1 MSTVSLTLFNTTGID
16 NGAKASIF
24 AVDLQREKLLKK
36 TGLFIGRFQ
45 PFHLGHLSTV
55 KFALREVRHLYIL
68 VGSAQKSHELKNPFT
83 AGERILMIRNAL
95 NDQKIDSSRYL
106 IIPIPDASGHAVWT
120 AYIDQVVPNY
130 EVVYSNDRLTLQL
143 FKERGVPAVEA
154 PLFERPKFSAT
165 EVRRR
170 IVEGGDWKEL
180 VPRSV
185 ARLID
190 GIVRM
195 GRFQGLE

>member
-1 MSTVSLTLFNTTGID
+1 M
-16 NGAKASIF
+16 
-24 AVDLQREKLLKK
+24 KK

-55 KFALREVRHLYIL
+55 KFALRQVRHLYIL
-68 VGSAQKSHELKNPFT
+68 VGSSQKSHESKNPFT

-95 NDQKIDSSRYL
+95 ADEKIDSSRYL

-120 AYIDQVVPNY
+120 AYIDQVVPEY
-130 EVVYSNDRLTLQL
+130 DIVYSNDRLTLQL
-143 FKERGVPAVEA
+143 FKEKGVPTVEA

-170 IVEGGDWKEL
+170 IVEGGNWKEL
-180 VPRSV
+180 VPKPV
-185 ARLID
+185 AKLID
-190 GIVRM
+190 SIVTK
-195 GRFQGLE
+195 GRFDGLE